1 MPITGWIA
9 ILVLIVM
16 CYMLIKQYETRM
28 VLFGGGFILCCISL
42 SPMAGLNAFAK
53 TMTNGALI
61 MAICSATGFAYCVT
75 FTECDRSLVHYLTRP
90 IRNVGILMIPI
101 TSLLTFAINIAIP
114 SAAGVGAVVGTTLIP
129 LLLRAGFKP
138 AAAAAAVLMGT
149 TGSLLSPGL
158 SHNAYV
164 SDMAHMSIMD
174 LISYHG
180 IYSLMIG
187 VVGAVGLCIVCW
199 VLGDNKGEKIA
210 EANPASDAEPSN
222 FKANPIKAFVPLIP
236 IILMLVFTFWIPSVK
251 MGVAQAMLIGTIVCL
266 IVAMCDPQKFSK
278 QFFKGMG
285 DSYGSIMGIIIAA
298 GVLAAGLTASGLI
311 KGLIALMV
319 QSKEIAQWGGS
330 IGPFVLSVLMGS
342 GDAGA
347 MAFNSAVTPHAQE
360 FGMQIHSLGSLAF
373 LAGSPKA
380 QGKGVLV
387 ALNGAIHG
395 ARDVVKTNSVAVET
409 FKSPNSGP
417 LGYIIGDQI
426 EFLTESAKPHT
437 LQSCFEV
444 DETDTA
450 DKYPKVCALLCCADQ
465 NSDFL
470 EAAIDKDYH
479 GIVLSCTG
487 NGSIPLVFEP
497 VLQKARNVICVRSS
511 RTGSGPVTEGMTR
524 WQVNGIIPSGTL
536 NPQKARI
543 LLQLSLKKF
552 GLDQEKIKE
561 IFKTY

>member
-42 SPMAGLNAFAK
+42 TPMAGLNAFAK

-114 SAAGVGAVVGTTLIP
+114 SAAGVG
-129 LLLRAGFKP
+129 
-138 AAAAAAVLMGT
+138 AVLMGT

-373 LAGSPKA
+373 LAGAAGRTASPIA
-380 QGKGVLV
+380 GITILV
-387 ALNGAIHG
+387 AGLAKANPF
-395 ARDVVKTNSVAVET
+395 DVAKRTFLPMVVAV
-409 FKSPNSGP
+409 
-417 LGYIIGDQI
+417 
-426 EFLTESAKPHT
+426 
-437 LQSCFEV
+437 
-444 DETDTA
+444 
-450 DKYPKVCALLCCADQ
+450 
-465 NSDFL
+465 
-470 EAAIDKDYH
+470 
-479 GIVLSCTG
+479 
-487 NGSIPLVFEP
+487 
-497 VLQKARNVICVRSS
+497 
-511 RTGSGPVTEGMTR
+511 
-524 WQVNGIIPSGTL
+524 
-536 NPQKARI
+536 I
-543 LLQLSLKKF
+543 LLA
-552 GLDQEKIKE
+552 
-561 IFKTY
+561 IFMR

>member
-42 SPMAGLNAFAK
+42 APMAGLNAFAK

-61 MAICSATGFAYCVT
+61 TAICSATGFAYCVT
-75 FTECDRSLVHYLTRP
+75 YTECDRSLVHYLTRP
-90 IRNVGILMIPI
+90 IRNFGILMIPI

-199 VLGDNKGEKIA
+199 VLGDNKGEKMA
-210 EANPASDAEPSN
+210 EANPAADAETSSFKPS
-222 FKANPIKAFVPLIP
+222 PIKAFVPLIP

-251 MGVAQAMLIGTIVCL
+251 MGVAPAMLIGTIVCL
-266 IVAMCDPQKFSK
+266 IVAMCDPQQFSK

-298 GVLAAGLTASGLI
+298 GVFAAGLRSAGLI
-311 KGLIALMV
+311 DAFVTALKA
-319 QSKEIAQWGGS
+319 SNELARWGGS
-330 IGPFVLSVLMGS
+330 LGPFVLAVITGS
-342 GDAGA
+342 GDAA
-347 MAFNSAVTPHAQE
+347 TFAFNEAVTPHAVD
-360 FGMQIHSLGSLAF
+360 FGMQVPNLGSLALISGSLGRTMSPIAGVVILLSG
-373 LAGSPKA
+373 LAMVPPI
-380 QGKGVLV
+380 QLV
-387 ALNGAIHG
+387 KRTAVPMI
-395 ARDVVKTNSVAVET
+395 VAV
-409 FKSPNSGP
+409 
-417 LGYIIGDQI
+417 I
-426 EFLTESAKPHT
+426 T
-437 LQSCFEV
+437 L
-444 DETDTA
+444 
-450 DKYPKVCALLCCADQ
+450 AL
-465 NSDFL
+465 
-470 EAAIDKDYH
+470 IM
-479 GIVLSCTG
+479 V
-487 NGSIPLVFEP
+487 
-497 VLQKARNVICVRSS
+497 
-511 RTGSGPVTEGMTR
+511 
-524 WQVNGIIPSGTL
+524 
-536 NPQKARI
+536 
-543 LLQLSLKKF
+543 
-552 GLDQEKIKE
+552 
-561 IFKTY
+561 